1 MKPPFFDRLKFH
13 FEDLEFV
20 KRLVIFGTIDPIPLK
35 KNEKYLITLF
45 ENSTCPHFYKVS
57 QLEHEIDKSGN
68 CIPKLILDVNEE
80 GKESHLPSGIKHNYK
95 YYYESYSVFPV
106 IT

>member
-68 CIPKLILDVNEE
+68 CIPKYILDVIEE
-80 GKESHLPSGIKHNYK
+80 GKEIIIPNQIK
-95 YYYESYSVFPV
+95 ESAIYDGE
-106 IT
+106 IEII